1 MYKHSYPGASG
12 IALLCVVCAAYRAPG
27 EGAWFSHIPY
37 DSHRVSVVHTQE
49 SKKYSFEKFS
59 VDKIDIWKFATF
71 FKSHSTCFETYP
83 PPYGRK
89 FWIALMERKSQNL
102 EFTKARHKDL
112 VSRSHLVISSDPL
125 ASHSSDDVKAKLLLK
140 SCHSSIP
147 NFPKLSYSLSR
158 NNVDEV
164 DEEEDHDEQQLD
176 EHCDAS
182 SSSLVE
188 SSSKCREISSKL
200 RAELSKYKKELRE
213 YTNTTKNL
221 EKKYMQI
228 NFELNEMQQRHDL
241 FVNTKHNSCSG
252 DSESY
257 TEMTSTGSEYSL
269 KRKYTQVFD
278 RGPSLLRIVGK
289 DSNNSIH
296 GKLEN
301 DISRK
306 YRRQSKDYSS
316 QKRKY
321 RLDKENA
328 PPLSEICG
336 FDYKE
341 RCNKGLNDIYK
352 TFKSIMET
360 HQGKARKESSVKKT
374 DIDFLQNTIASLQS
388 EQEHYRDII
397 EKQQNC
403 LQDYHQRC
411 VKAQEIMQTQQIEI
425 EKLNSNNQQLEVE
438 ITSGIDQLRLKLE
451 AKLQD
456 VAQLPQL
463 LRDEQVKSGRAL
475 TENTMLHERIRSI
488 QAEANQ
494 LKSKLEEMGR
504 RKMATLTRLKAA
516 ERDLKIFKNYNAA
529 LKQEKRNLSDEL
541 QKIRDQ
547 MDSLQNCNK
556 RVLARQREQNEKQRR
571 ELQKRVNELEF
582 KLNRSQHST
591 TNLIHERDSL
601 ITELQSQLNTLVHN
615 FEVSQKHI
623 RVLRRHIYS
632 MSGGNPR
639 EAVAR
644 TRILNE
650 TATN

>member
-1 MYKHSYPGASG
+1 
-12 IALLCVVCAAYRAPG
+12 
-27 EGAWFSHIPY
+27 
-37 DSHRVSVVHTQE
+37 
-49 SKKYSFEKFS
+49 
-59 VDKIDIWKFATF
+59 
-71 FKSHSTCFETYP
+71 
-83 PPYGRK
+83 
-89 FWIALMERKSQNL
+89 MERKSQNL
-102 EFTKARHKDL
+102 EFTKTRHEDL
-112 VSRSHLVISSDPL
+112 VSRSHLVIPSDPL
-125 ASHSSDDVKAKLLLK
+125 ASSSSGDVKAKLLLK
-140 SCHSSIP
+140 SCHSSTP

-158 NNVDEV
+158 NNVDEGLGQ
-164 DEEEDHDEQQLD
+164 EDYHDEQQLD
-176 EHCDAS
+176 ENCDAS
-182 SSSLVE
+182 SNSLME

-200 RAELSKYKKELRE
+200 KAELSKYKKELRE

-221 EKKYMQI
+221 EEKYMQI
-228 NFELNEMQQRHDL
+228 NFELNEMQQKHDL
-241 FVNTKHNSCSG
+241 FVNTKRNSCSG

-289 DSNNSIH
+289 DSNNSILGH
-296 GKLEN
+296 GKLEH
-301 DISRK
+301 DLCRK
-306 YRRQSKDYSS
+306 HRRQSKDYGS

-336 FDYKE
+336 SDYKE
-341 RCNKGLNDIYK
+341 KCNKGLTDIYK
-352 TFKSIMET
+352 TFKSLMET
-360 HQGKARKESSVKKT
+360 RQGKRKDSSLKKV

-403 LQDYHQRC
+403 LQDYHKRC

-425 EKLNSNNQQLEVE
+425 EKLNCNNQQLETE
-438 ITSGIDQLRLKLE
+438 ITTGIDQLRLKLE
-451 AKLQD
+451 AKLRE

-463 LRDEQVKSGRAL
+463 LRDEQAKSGRAV
-475 TENTMLHERIRSI
+475 TENSVLHERVRSI

-494 LKSKLEEMGR
+494 LKLKLEEMGR
-504 RKMATLTRLKAA
+504 RKMATLARLKAA

-529 LKQEKRNLSDEL
+529 LKQEKRNLGDEL

-547 MDSLQNCNK
+547 MDSLQSCNK
-556 RVLARQREQNEKQRR
+556 RVLARQREQSDKQRR

-582 KLNRSQHST
+582 KLNRSQNST

-601 ITELQSQLNTLVHN
+601 IAELQSQLNTLVHN